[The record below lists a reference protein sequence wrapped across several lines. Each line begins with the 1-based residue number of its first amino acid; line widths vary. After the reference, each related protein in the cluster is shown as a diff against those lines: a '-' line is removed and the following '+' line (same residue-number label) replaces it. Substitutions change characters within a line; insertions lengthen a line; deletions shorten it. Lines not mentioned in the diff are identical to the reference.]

1 LNEAPPGEDL
11 PDDVDEHYRRAS
23 ALDPSRPSAALRGA
37 VLTHAADL
45 AAERAARQG
54 IAHIGSTRPAQSR
67 ARRRAIF
74 GTLAAAALAGLLI
87 TPRFLTHYAST
98 AAVSPAPQVSRPKA
112 AANSAANSLAN
123 APTAT
128 SSPEIGGEKPSAPP
142 AEARSMAESPAR
154 SADASRTDAAA
165 QGGAA
170 ARNALAPMP
179 QAPPPAD
186 PAALRRAAELG
197 DIHGLQALLEERVSV
212 DARDASGR
220 TALMLAVQHGR
231 TDAVDALLAHGAD
244 PNAEDAHGTTPLE
257 AAVAANQPAVV
268 AALRRAGARAR

>member
-1 LNEAPPGEDL
+1 LNGAPPGEDL

-23 ALDPSRPSAALRGA
+23 ALDPSRPSEALRRA
-37 VLTHAADL
+37 VLRQAADL
-45 AAERAARQG
+45 AAERTARQG
-54 IAHIGSTRPAQSR
+54 ITPIDSTRPAPSR

-98 AAVSPAPQVSRPKA
+98 TAVSPPPPVSRPKA
-112 AANSAANSLAN
+112 AANPAANSLAD

-128 SSPEIGGEKPSAPP
+128 SSPEIGGDKPSAPP
-142 AEARSMAESPAR
+142 AEARSMAEPPAR
-154 SADASRTDAAA
+154 SADASHPDAAA
-165 QGGAA
+165 QGRAA
-170 ARNALAPMP
+170 ARSAPAPMP
-179 QAPPPAD
+179 QAPPPTD
-186 PAALRRAAELG
+186 PAALRRAAEFG
-197 DIHGLQALLEERVSV
+197 DIHGLQTLLEERVSI
-212 DARDASGR
+212 DGRDASGR
-220 TALMLAVQHGR
+220 TALMLAIQHGH

-244 PNAEDAHGTTPLE
+244 PNAADAHGTTPLE